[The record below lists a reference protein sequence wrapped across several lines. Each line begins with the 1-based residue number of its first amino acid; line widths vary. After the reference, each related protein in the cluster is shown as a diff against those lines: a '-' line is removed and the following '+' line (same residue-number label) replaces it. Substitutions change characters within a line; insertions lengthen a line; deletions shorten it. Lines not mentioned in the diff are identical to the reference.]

1 MVPSRQC
8 RGNTCVKLNHC
19 TLRTRA
25 CARCVRGAVRC
36 SAGAVHLAHDGARNE
51 EEHQADVRDVG
62 RRVGRQADQGAAVVL
77 GGKGSRRRARG
88 VAGGSLRHLSWSRQ
102 VCEGG
107 GRARTAAGGL
117 QTRKRNPEKP
127 PTPRATHPGTREY
140 PTLKVRTD
148 QQVSTG
154 LAARASVPPPSA
166 RARIPLRT

>member
-36 SAGAVHLAHDGARNE
+36 SAGAVHLAHDRARHE

-77 GGKGSRRRARG
+77 GGKGSRRGARG

-107 GRARTAAGGL
+107 GRARTAPRDYFL
-117 QTRKRNPEKP
+117 TRKSLRLRG
-127 PTPRATHPGTREY
+127 PRTRGTREY

>member
-36 SAGAVHLAHDGARNE
+36 SAGAVHLAHDGARHE

-88 VAGGSLRHLSWSRQ
+88 VAGGSLRHLSWSPRLGRGRFKCGQ
-102 VCEGG
+102 V
-107 GRARTAAGGL
+107 AALVRTGFTSTLLYKPCSASIPHSSGGL
-117 QTRKRNPEKP
+117 
-127 PTPRATHPGTREY
+127 RAGE
-140 PTLKVRTD
+140 
-148 QQVSTG
+148 
-154 LAARASVPPPSA
+154 
-166 RARIPLRT
+166 